1 MKKLS
6 KTIMYGYIHIEHELG
21 YSKDVVNQIKVA
33 TSENEIAKIMKTARE
48 RSFED

>member
-1 MKKLS
+1 MKKLN
-6 KTIMYGYIHIEHELG
+6 KTIIYGYIQIANELG

>member
-1 MKKLS
+1 MKKLN
-6 KTIMYGYIHIEHELG
+6 KTIIYSYMQIAHELG
-21 YSKDVVNQIKVA
+21 YSKDVVNQIKIA